1 MVTFKGCCVECGS
14 KLEDDG
20 KCIIEEISDNG
31 VVDVSAVITA
41 AMLRA
46 AKETADVFRKK
57 GVVNYAPIYTQI
69 DGKIYT
75 F

>member
-1 MVTFKGCCVECGS
+1 MVTLLKDTDEH
-14 KLEDDG
+14 
-20 KCIIEEISDNG
+20 IIEEMSDNG
-31 VVDVSAVITA
+31 VVDISAVITA

-46 AKETADVFRKK
+46 AKEAADVFRKK
-57 GVVNYAPIYTQI
+57 GVVSYAPIYTQI